1 MRVLAAAFVVA
12 LLPATAVIPSAK
24 AATITVHVANIDPKG
39 GELHVALY
47 NEKQWSDNDAKPLVD
62 MIVPAV
68 APVTIVVMKDVVP
81 GVYGIKSFQDVN
93 KNGEFDQNFLGMPL
107 ERYGFSRDAK
117 PFLSAPGFNRT
128 KFTVSDGANEITI
141 HLQ

>member
-1 MRVLAAAFVVA
+1 MRALAAAFIIA
-12 LLPATAVIPSAK
+12 LLPAAAVIQPAM
-24 AATITVHVANIDPKG
+24 AATLTVHVANIDPKG
-39 GELHVALY
+39 GDLHVALY
-47 NEKQWSDNDAKPLVD
+47 NEKQWPDNDAKPLVD
-62 MIVPAV
+62 MIVPAI
-68 APVTIVVMKDVVP
+68 APETTVVMKDVAP

-117 PFLSAPGFNRT
+117 PFLSAPGFNKA
-128 KFTVSDGANEITI
+128 KFTISDGANEITF